1 MYEQYAEK
9 QMAVLGGAGYN
20 AVQRLDENPTVGEN
34 IDRKIAWLKGEI
46 DRLEKS
52 KETLGPL
59 LGMRIR
65 DIRQAMEY

>member
-9 QMAVLGGAGYN
+9 QMAVIGGGLYN
-20 AVQRLDENPTVGEN
+20 SVQRVDENPTVGDN
-34 IDRKIAWLKGEI
+34 IERKIAWLKNEI
-46 DRLEKS
+46 ERLEKS